1 VDQVAGHHLAGVGL
15 FRTEYLFLDEPHP
28 PSVERQHDV
37 YHRIAASLGSRPLVI
52 RTLDPGGDKRSAFLA
67 AQFEANPNLG
77 IRGLRFSLLATQ
89 ELLRTQIRALLR
101 LSRGFEVQIMMPMVP
116 GGGDLRQ
123 ARFVIEEVAEE
134 KGIVHLP
141 PLGALVET
149 PAAVFSIDEMLTA
162 CDFISIGRDRLDAY
176 Q

>member
-101 LSRGFEVQIMMPMVP
+101 LSRGLEVQ
-116 GGGDLRQ
+116 
-123 ARFVIEEVAEE
+123 FVIEEVAEE